1 MSWGVV
7 GVWIGSVWFAFL
19 VGFVAGAVWKGMFQR
34 ALPEE
39 WTEPALADNP
49 NRRKAA

>member
-7 GVWIGSVWFAFL
+7 SVWIGSVWLAFL
-19 VGFVAGAVWKGMFQR
+19 VGFVAGAAWKGMFR

-39 WTEPALADNP
+39 WTEPAFTDNP
-49 NRRKAA
+49 NRREAA